1 MIHLVPYN
9 QPKTCPALILDVLLQ
24 VFVKTAIIGH
34 LSTVDSS
41 SVQSLQTLF
50 GPSFVPSYVLSLAS
64 CAWGLTIFLKTG
76 PCAVLREGWGLATV
90 FPLLLCCS
98 SSLASVAM
106 KALVL
111 WALLAGTEG
120 HHLLANSFLWAGCC
134 VLPQLLVALTSLSL
148 ALGRHT
154 PATLMLY
161 PTLLI
166 SSLFTPYTY
175 GTPGPP
181 GQLALSPG
189 WSCANLGASLC
200 GGAAAVAVA
209 PCFNP
214 RATVRLLLCVA
225 LLLALTLTSS
235 TLLLAAVQWPGSCWA
250 QLFPVERTVLQHL
263 GRPGENSQEQ
273 SGGPGGDSQD
283 QETKFLP
290 LTTQQQRT
298 LAASCK

>member
-1 MIHLVPYN
+1 M
-9 QPKTCPALILDVLLQ
+9 
-24 VFVKTAIIGH
+24 KTAIIGH

-41 SVQSLQTLF
+41 SIQSLQTLF

-76 PCAVLREGWGLATV
+76 PCAVLREGWSLATV

-98 SSLASVAM
+98 FSLVSVAM

-120 HHLLANSFLWAGCC
+120 HHLLANSLLWAGCC

-166 SSLFTPYTY
+166 SSLFTHYTY
-175 GTPGPP
+175 GTPGPT
-181 GQLALSPG
+181 GQLAPSPG
-189 WSCANLGASLC
+189 WSFANLGASLC
-200 GGAAAVAVA
+200 GGAAAVALA
-209 PCFNP
+209 PYFNP
-214 RATVRLLLCVA
+214 RATAMLLLCVA
-225 LLLALTLTSS
+225 LLLALSLTSS
-235 TLLLAAVQWPGSCWA
+235 TLLLAAIQWPGSCWA
-250 QLFPVERTVLQHL
+250 RLFPVKRTVMQQQ
-263 GRPGENSQEQ
+263 GRPGGDSQQQ
-273 SGGPGGDSQD
+273 SGGPGGPGGDSQD
-283 QETKFLP
+283 QDTKLLP